1 MATPK
6 YALAPA
12 WLTDS
17 HGRQYEAWEVR
28 VPGMLLIFTTA
39 ELDRA
44 QKRGSNAKRDVAG
57 RIAEQSVERE
67 VAGFDKAYPP

>member
-6 YALAPA
+6 YALAPT
-12 WLTDS
+12 WLFDS

-28 VPGMLLIFTTA
+28 VPGMLLVFTTA

-44 QKRGSNAKRDVAG
+44 QGRGKAQETRQ
-57 RIAEQSVERE
+57 RIAAQSVKRE
-67 VAGFDKAYPP
+67 VAGYDKTYPS